1 MRVAPA
7 PGMLGTFSPAA
18 DSKGNRQLAIPACIT
33 ARASCTCRDACR
45 DRLPPVARK
54 KFPAFPEHAHP
65 LFSVSGNRPMVQAS
79 FPDPLMS
86 QFTDAYLQ
94 PQASVCSLI
103 ARFMGPSWGPS
114 GTDRTQVGTMLDPWT
129 LLSGLLYPTQQP
141 QNLPRP
147 QVYHIIA
154 NKRTSSEYTV
164 VLGVICTVVGRTCG
178 VLCKSF
184 MVNCLVFLWRISQIK
199 PMFSEAPPLL
209 LLGVCTCIMAVTTH
223 QSTHWIKPV
232 LF

>member
-1 MRVAPA
+1 MRVATA
-7 PGMLGTFSPAA
+7 PGMLGTFSFAA

-33 ARASCTCRDACR
+33 TPASRTCRDACR

-54 KFPAFPEHAHP
+54 TFPAFPEHTHP
-65 LFSVSGNRPMVQAS
+65 QFSVSDNRPMVQAS
-79 FPDPLMS
+79 FLDPLMS

-103 ARFMGPSWGPS
+103 TKLMGPSWGPS
-114 GTDRTQVGTMLDPWT
+114 GAHRTQVGTMLAPWT
-129 LLSGLLYPTQQP
+129 LLSGLLYPKQQP

-154 NKRTSSEYTV
+154 NKRTSTEYTV
-164 VLGVICTVVGRTCG
+164 VLCVICTVVGRTC
-178 VLCKSF
+178 VFLCKLF

-199 PMFSEAPPLL
+199 PMFTEAPPLP